1 MTSAAWRVAPLLFLS
16 GLCALVYQIAWL
28 REFRLI
34 FGASTAASA
43 AVLAI
48 FIGGLGLGGL
58 LLGRLA
64 DHHPRPLWL
73 YARLETLVALS
84 SAVTPGLFWLVR
96 QAYVRLGGTLALSVL
111 GGTAVRLALAGLVL
125 AIPTLLMGGTLP
137 AAARSVATAKDEG
150 RLSLALLYGVNTL
163 GAVAGC
169 FIATFLMLEVFGT
182 RSTLWLACLVNLAVA
197 VLARQVARTQ
207 PPEGAFSER
216 EEVPLL
222 PPAPVGFVLTA
233 AAVVGFAFFLMELVW
248 YRMLGPIL
256 GGSVYTFGLILA
268 VALLGIG
275 LGGTAYSLLGRAG
288 PATLV
293 GFAYTCVLEALC
305 LALPYALGDRVAI
318 LALLLRPLGAVALFW
333 GQVLAWSVICLLV
346 VMPAAFVAGIQFP
359 MLVALLGKGKKD
371 VARQIGLAYA
381 WNTMGAIAG
390 SLAGGFG
397 LVPLLSAPGA
407 WRATAAGLGAFGL
420 VAVGVAARKEGDR
433 RRLLIPV
440 TLAILVGVMLQGR
453 GPTAA
458 WRHSGIGVGRS
469 LQTFDSPNELHRW
482 LNYQRRMVLWEADG
496 VESSVALEAGNPGLA
511 FVINGKVDGNA
522 RGDAPTTVMS
532 AMVGALLHPRPR
544 RSMVIGLGTGETAG
558 WLAVVPSMERTD
570 VVELEPR
577 LLDVAR
583 ACRVANQDLMA
594 NPRVHITVGDAR
606 ETLLVSREK
615 YDLVFSEPSNP
626 YRAGIASLF
635 TREYYDAISRRMDEE
650 SIFLQWV
657 QAYDVDARTVRT
669 IYATLTSV
677 FPQVETWQVGGAD
690 LLLVASKKP
699 LVYDAAS
706 LRQRLAQE
714 PYRSAV
720 RSTWRVTDLEGW
732 LSFFVATSSF
742 ARSAAA
748 GAHDLI
754 NTDDLNHVEFGFAR
768 TVGRAGLF
776 SINELR
782 DLARARDE
790 DRPEVGGGVDW
801 QRVEDARLAF
811 YPRPGQAPFIQG
823 RLSAEQ
829 RRLATALAHY
839 QGGDMTSAL
848 ASWRATGRDP
858 RSPDEL
864 ALVASGLA
872 EAADDGALPYI
883 AGLRA
888 FQPVEA
894 DGILARLLARQG
906 RGEEATRA
914 LEAALGRFHE
924 DPWASPVLTVA
935 SLRLATEVGSQD
947 PALASRLFQ
956 RVREPFALYADED
969 DRLPTMAALLSRLS
983 LTSSCAEAL
992 RPLEPHVLWNLN
1004 WLLLRRDCYAATRD
1018 PLAREA
1024 GIDLAEYL
1032 RYEPVKFAIDRV
1044 QGASGP
1050 GASPLPTERREL
1062 PADSGGSPA
1071 DARR

>member
-43 AVLAI
+43 AVVAI

-64 DHHPRPLWL
+64 DRHPRPLWL
-73 YARLETLVALS
+73 YARLEALVALS
-84 SAVTPGLFWLVR
+84 TAATPGLLWLVR
-96 QAYVRLGGTLALSVL
+96 RAYVGLGGTLTLSVW
-111 GGTAVRLALAGLVL
+111 GGTVARLVLAGLVL
-125 AIPTLLMGGTLP
+125 AVPTLLMGGTLP
-137 AAARSVATAKDEG
+137 AAARSVASAKDEG

-169 FIATFLMLEVFGT
+169 FVATFLMLEVFGT
-182 RSTLWLACLVNLAVA
+182 RSTLWLACLVNLVVA
-197 VLARQVARTQ
+197 VLARQVARMQ
-207 PPEGAFSER
+207 PPEGALSER
-216 EEVPLL
+216 EENPLP

-275 LGGTAYSLLGRAG
+275 LGGTAYSLLGRTG
-288 PATLV
+288 PASLV

-305 LALPYALGDRVAI
+305 LALPYALGDRIAV
-318 LALLLRPLGAVALFW
+318 LALLLRPLGAAALFW
-333 GQVLAWSVICLLV
+333 GQVLAWTVVCFLV
-346 VMPAAFVAGIQFP
+346 VLPAAFVAGVQFP
-359 MLVALLGKGKKD
+359 MLVALLGRGKKD
-371 VARQIGLAYA
+371 VARQIGLTYA

-397 LVPLLSAPGA
+397 LIPLLSAPGA
-407 WRATAAGLGAFGL
+407 WRATAAALGAFGL
-420 VAVGVAARKEGDR
+420 AAVVLAARREGAR

-440 TLAILVGVMLQGR
+440 TLALLVGVMLQGT

-458 WRHSGIGVGRS
+458 WRHSGVGVGHS
-469 LQTFDSPNELHRW
+469 LQGFDSPNELRRW
-482 LNYQRRMVLWEADG
+482 LNYHRRIVQWEADG
-496 VESSVALEAGNPGLA
+496 IESSVALEAGTPGLA
-511 FVINGKVDGNA
+511 FVVNGKVDGNA
-522 RGDAPTTVMS
+522 RGDAPTMVMS
-532 AMVGALLHPRPR
+532 GMVGALLHPHPR

-570 VVELEPR
+570 VVELEPQV
-577 LLDVAR
+577 LDVAR
-583 ACRVANQDLMA
+583 ACSLANQNLMA

-606 ETLLVSREK
+606 ETLLVSREE

-635 TREYYDAISRRMDEE
+635 TKEYYDAISRRMGEE
-650 SIFLQWV
+650 GIFLQWV
-657 QAYDVDARTVRT
+657 QAYDVDARTIRT
-669 IYATLTSV
+669 IYATVSSV
-677 FPQVETWQVGGAD
+677 FPHVETWQVGAAD
-690 LLLVASKKP
+690 LLLVASKKA
-699 LVYDAAS
+699 LTYDATA
-706 LRQRLAQE
+706 LRQRLQQE

-720 RSTWRVTDLEGW
+720 RFTWRVTDLEGW

-748 GAHDLI
+748 SAQDLI

-776 SINELR
+776 NINELR
-782 DLARARDE
+782 DLARARGE
-790 DRPEVGGGVDW
+790 DRPEVGGGGVDW

-823 RLSAEQ
+823 RLTAEQ
-829 RRLATALAHY
+829 RRLATAFAHH
-839 QGGDMTSAL
+839 QMGDMTAAL
-848 ASWRATGRDP
+848 ASWRATGREP

-872 EAADDGALPYI
+872 EAGDDGALSYI
-883 AGLRA
+883 EGVRA
-888 FQPVEA
+888 LQPVEA

-906 RGEEATRA
+906 HWEEATRA

-924 DPWASPVLTVA
+924 EPWASSVLTLA
-935 SLRLATEVGSQD
+935 SLRLATELGNQD
-947 PALASRLFQ
+947 PALALRLFQ

-969 DRLPTMAALLSRLS
+969 DRLPAMAALLSRLN

-1004 WLLLRRDCYAATRD
+1004 WLVLRRDCYAATRD
-1018 PLAREA
+1018 PLAQKA
-1024 GIDLAEYL
+1024 ASDLAEYL
-1032 RYEPVKFAIDRV
+1032 RYEPVIFTIDPV
-1044 QGASGP
+1044 QRSGA
-1050 GASPLPTERREL
+1050 GASPLPAEPRES
-1062 PADSGGSPA
+1062 PVGSGGREA
-1071 DARR
+1071 GVRR